1 MVTENL
7 HLRGK
12 HEVLKSSLSE
22 SQDEGATLIGPAS
35 ITYALKAPAQV
46 LYTILKEGTGDLRH
60 VLGWSGLMGVTP
72 GWHYLIWE
80 VNCSFLPNSSEVEEK
95 GRDWSLSHSQKK
107 MGSERDKL
115 SKRNRPYF
123 WQKKGKKERY

>member
-72 GWHYLIWE
+72 GW
-80 VNCSFLPNSSEVEEK
+80 
-95 GRDWSLSHSQKK
+95 D
-107 MGSERDKL
+107 
-115 SKRNRPYF
+115 
-123 WQKKGKKERY
+123 